1 MSQNRT
7 DAPEAHW
14 GQQGPPTPPEQ
25 PSPTAASQAARGL
38 VIGLRS
44 GKEKINSLCHTNCC
58 PFPQALT
65 ILSLFP
71 VEQMIGKPMAV
82 LFALWL
88 SLKDKPPRAQGEG
101 RQAATS
107 VATGEGGSPGKGI
120 SPKSGLEPA
129 APGSLQGWGC
139 FPVQLEDGGPPGTA
153 LRLAL
158 RKG

>member
-14 GQQGPPTPPEQ
+14 GPQGPPTPPEQ

-71 VEQMIGKPMAV
+71 VEQIIGKPTAV
-82 LFALWL
+82 VFALWWR
-88 SLKDKPPRAQGEG
+88 LKDNPPRAQGEG
-101 RQAATS
+101 RQAAPS
-107 VATGEGGSPGKGI
+107 VATGEGGSPGKGTPQ
-120 SPKSGLEPA
+120 SQAWSKLHL
-129 APGSLQGWGC
+129 APSMGWGR
-139 FPVQLEDGGPPGTA
+139 FPVQLKDGGPPGTA

-158 RKG
+158 RTG